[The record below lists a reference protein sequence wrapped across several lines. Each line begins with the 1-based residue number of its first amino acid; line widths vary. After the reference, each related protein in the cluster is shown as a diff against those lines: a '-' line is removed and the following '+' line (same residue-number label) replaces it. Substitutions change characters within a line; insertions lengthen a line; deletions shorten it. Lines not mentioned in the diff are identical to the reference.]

1 VFGNRPI
8 LIELAASEHAAHTSE
23 YRDAALGRTNADRW
37 LFVAFTVR
45 GSLLR
50 VISAREMSARN

>member
-1 VFGNRPI
+1 M
-8 LIELAASEHAAHTSE
+8 LHARASE

-50 VISAREMSARN
+50 VISVARDERARTEDL